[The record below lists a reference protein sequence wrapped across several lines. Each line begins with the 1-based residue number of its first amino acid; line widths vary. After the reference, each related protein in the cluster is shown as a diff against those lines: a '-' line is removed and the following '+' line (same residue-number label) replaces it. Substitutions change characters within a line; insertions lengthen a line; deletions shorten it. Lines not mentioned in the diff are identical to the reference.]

1 MSGVIIH
8 KHHIVPKHAGGSD
21 DPSNIAHLN
30 IEQHAEAHRVL
41 YEEHGRWQDKLA
53 WKGLSGSIGK
63 DEIHSAIRHH
73 VLTTKNPMWKQEAKD
88 KISNHMKGD
97 NNPMRK
103 YPEKNPF
110 KGTSFTKGRKWY
122 NNGEKNIYLY
132 AEDVVPEG
140 YVSGMKF
147 AKRK

>member
-1 MSGVIIH
+1 
-8 KHHIVPKHAGGSD
+8 
-21 DPSNIAHLN
+21 
-30 IEQHAEAHRVL
+30 
-41 YEEHGRWQDKLA
+41 
-53 WKGLSGSIGK
+53 
-63 DEIHSAIRHH
+63 
-73 VLTTKNPMWKQEAKD
+73 MWKQEAKD